1 MKWKGL
7 LYGIAGSLIL
17 TSAAWKPAPIPTNF
31 KENFTLEDKKLSVSA
46 RVYSGQES
54 KQVLNVNLIDKG
66 YVPVEVTIQNQGD
79 HAYAISLAST
89 ALRSERPKDVAWKYH
104 KASVI
109 RGVGWRIVSF
119 FFWPM
124 MIPSTIDSVVSFKKN
139 RSLVKSLTAKGFK
152 EVDEKVLPY
161 SLVKRLLYIPQEA
174 FYSTFS
180 VSMED
185 LDGDELVVI
194 PVEAN

>member
-89 ALRSERPKDVAWKYH
+89 ALRSERPKDVAW
-104 KASVI
+104 
-109 RGVGWRIVSF
+109 IV
-119 FFWPM
+119 P
-124 MIPSTIDSVVSFKKN
+124 
-139 RSLVKSLTAKGFK
+139 
-152 EVDEKVLPY
+152 
-161 SLVKRLLYIPQEA
+161 
-174 FYSTFS
+174 
-180 VSMED
+180 
-185 LDGDELVVI
+185 
-194 PVEAN
+194 